1 MFGMGFTEILFIA
14 VIAVLF
20 LGPEKLPQS
29 MVDIARFFKKVKGTI
44 ADTKEDLERELQI
57 SDLKAEM
64 LSYKTKLDDVT
75 DDVKG
80 MSPKHMLQS
89 EIDDINTAIK
99 EANPMADLHGLASLD
114 DDLSDDD
121 EVPKEK
127 KEKKKKK
134 AKKEK
139 DPYHEAVTFKKKKTP
154 ITADDQPE
162 NKDA

>member
-1 MFGMGFTEILFIA
+1 
-14 VIAVLF
+14 
-20 LGPEKLPQS
+20 
-29 MVDIARFFKKVKGTI
+29 MVDMARFFQKVKGTI

-99 EANPMADLHGLASLD
+99 DANPMEDLHGLASLD
-114 DDLSDDD
+114 DEPAHDDQA
-121 EVPKEK
+121 P

-154 ITADDQPE
+154 VSTDDQDE
-162 NKDA
+162 SKDA